1 MNDRVALVTGAA
13 RGIGYAIAE
22 GLARHGARVVLTDMD
37 EETCRAAGATLRA
50 AGHEAIAVAGNVAV
64 AADVEAMVKAA
75 VDGFG
80 RLDVLVNNAGGS
92 AQTPLRIED
101 VTEEQFDRV
110 MSWNVRGT
118 FFCTK
123 AALPAL
129 KVRGGSVVNMA
140 SIAGRGGTELVSPQY
155 SAAKGAIIGMTRNL
169 AKHLGPHGIRV
180 NVIAPGFIRSGPRVE
195 AIWKTRNEAE
205 VLNQIALRR
214 RGELDDVAEAAVFLA
229 SDASR
234 YITGAVLDVNGGFFA
249 V

>member
-1 MNDRVALVTGAA
+1 
-13 RGIGYAIAE
+13 
-22 GLARHGARVVLTDMD
+22 
-37 EETCRAAGATLRA
+37 
-50 AGHEAIAVAGNVAV
+50 
-64 AADVEAMVKAA
+64 
-75 VDGFG
+75 
-80 RLDVLVNNAGGS
+80 
-92 AQTPLRIED
+92 
-101 VTEEQFDRV
+101 
-110 MSWNVRGT
+110 
-118 FFCTK
+118 
-123 AALPAL
+123 
-129 KVRGGSVVNMA
+129 
-140 SIAGRGGTELVSPQY
+140 
-155 SAAKGAIIGMTRNL
+155 MTRNL